1 LHRLAQPGFSPVFV
15 SLKQPEL
22 LAKTY
27 KAWLAQSVERLTL
40 SIVYNSNQKAAG
52 SSPASGFCITAW
64 LAQSVERL
72 TLSIVTNSNQK
83 AAGSSPASGLIF

>member
-1 LHRLAQPGFSPVFV
+1 V

-40 SIVYNSNQKAAG
+40 SIV
-52 SSPASGFCITAW
+52 I
-64 LAQSVERL
+64 
-72 TLSIVTNSNQK
+72 NSNQK
-83 AAGSSPASGLIF
+83 AAGSSPASGLIFLNLSLLFYPVLLHLTDDIYILVTYFDSSIFTFIYV